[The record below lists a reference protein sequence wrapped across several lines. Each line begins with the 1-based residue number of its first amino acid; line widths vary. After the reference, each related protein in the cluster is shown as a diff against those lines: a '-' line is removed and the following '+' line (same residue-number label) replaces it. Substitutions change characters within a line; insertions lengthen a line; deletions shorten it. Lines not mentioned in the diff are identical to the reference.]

1 MKKLKICNSENLP
14 AMIDRTNDTIYFVY
28 DKMAIFLGQ
37 NFYSDPFCIVEDI
50 PEHPVP
56 AMLYIT
62 FTGDVKTYINDQVTI
77 IAQIENQDELQYLNS
92 AGSIYFMKAEYRY
105 LDLQTRTVHLP
116 YQNGEFQLTV
126 NLAKEIMI
134 NKNTVLRYN
143 PVTSQFEVEGDW
155 YQDEGHIPNSNG
167 YEGGETSTTI
177 TRFDGKTFLTDVKI
191 SEEVNN
197 VLKIYGNGLY
207 VDISSKAN
215 REQFND
221 LVDSYI
227 QYKSIID
234 GYITEL
240 KDAIEN
246 ASIEVS
252 EGTIGDKI
260 NEALEAYKPTI
271 TDMFDKYDQM
281 YSELQELKELYET
294 KVDESFDNTKKEITD
309 YLNNITSAWGFFP
322 GEPTEDD
329 TEEETPPE
337 ESETTED
344 EEDTTQ

>member
-14 AMIDRTNDTIYFVY
+14 SIEDRTNDTIYFVY

-50 PEHPVP
+50 PDYPVP

-62 FTGDVKTYINDQVTI
+62 FQGDVKAYINDQVTV
-77 IAQIENQDELQYLNS
+77 IAQIENTEELRYLNS

-105 LDLQTRTVHLP
+105 LDLQTRVVHLP

-143 PVTSQFEVEGDW
+143 PVTSQFEIEGDW
-155 YQDEGHIPNSNG
+155 YEDEGHIPNSNG
-167 YEGGETSTTI
+167 YVGGETSTTI
-177 TRFDGKTFLTDVKI
+177 TRFDEKTFLTDVKI

-197 VLKIYGNGLY
+197 VLKDYGNGLY

-215 REQFND
+215 KEQFND
-221 LVDSYI
+221 LIESYI
-227 QYKSIID
+227 EYKSIID
-234 GYITEL
+234 GYIIEL
-240 KDAIEN
+240 KEAIEN

-252 EGTIGDKI
+252 EGTIGEKI
-260 NEALEAYKPTI
+260 DEALEEYKPSI
-271 TDMFDKYDQM
+271 ADMFEKYDQM
-281 YSELQELKELYET
+281 YKELQELKEMYNT
-294 KVDESFDNTKKEITD
+294 GVDTAFDTAKKEITD
-309 YLNNITSAWGFFP
+309 YLDNITAAWGYFP
-322 GEPTEDD
+322 GESSEDN
-329 TEEETPPE
+329 EENASESEETI
-337 ESETTED
+337 SD
-344 EEDTTQ
+344 NL